1 MAAKDY
7 GECRQQ
13 SPNLSARKR
22 IQATK
27 LPKFIWGHKTRKKNI
42 FIPKDRHVKYFTNIL
57 LILFIYLFK
66 RNTQTIV
73 LKNASFPGN
82 TENKPMKYFGMDY
95 RDTKLRM
102 ISYSNT
108 TNISNAF
115 QIYFARWCCLPLRYL
130 K

>member
-1 MAAKDY
+1 MGNVGSKAQICLRVNVFKP
-7 GECRQQ
+7 
-13 SPNLSARKR
+13 PNYQNLFGGIK
-22 IQATK
+22 
-27 LPKFIWGHKTRKKNI
+27 HEKNF

-57 LILFIYLFK
+57 LILFIYLLK

-108 TNISNAF
+108 TNICNAF